1 MDTRRVGQCLNFW
14 ESLCEMG
21 SGASVPNS
29 LKRYHEIEP
38 RKKEPWFDDTV
49 PNWGPG
55 YPRLLRRA
63 DPGFLPLARRPSMFE
78 WPGEIIRI
86 ISKFVVQLTHEQFLR
101 YRHTERKLHYS
112 EANKAGPSGDS
123 YRRPGF

>member
-1 MDTRRVGQCLNFW
+1 
-14 ESLCEMG
+14 MG

-29 LKRYHEIEP
+29 LKRYHQIEP

-86 ISKFVVQLTHEQFLR
+86 ISKFVVQLTHERFLR
-101 YRHTERKLHYS
+101 YRHTERKLHKS
-112 EANKAGPSGDS
+112 EANKTLSGDS

>member
-1 MDTRRVGQCLNFW
+1 MDTRCVGQCLNFW

-29 LKRYHEIEP
+29 LKRYHQIEP

-63 DPGFLPLARRPSMFE
+63 DPGFLPLARRPSIFQ

-86 ISKFVVQLTHEQFLR
+86 ISKFVVQLTHERFLR
-101 YRHTERKLHYS
+101 YRHTERKLHKS
-112 EANKAGPSGDS
+112 EANKTLSGDS